1 MRKFH
6 VISADKKLT
15 HDLMELAGYNHLV
28 PGQACY
34 PRQYDGHLAERI
46 ETDLELEEGDKV
58 VLKLCNRSRAAG
70 VIIVPLD
77 ELDEVLEEI
86 LVPPCLGALAQPP

>member
-1 MRKFH
+1 MKLLREEGTLLRKFH

-46 ETDLELEEGDKV
+46 ETDLELEEGDK
-58 VLKLCNRSRAAG
+58 APQIGAG
-70 VIIVPLD
+70 HCV
-77 ELDEVLEEI
+77 
-86 LVPPCLGALAQPP
+86 ALPRRWF